1 MAKVGIIGGGAFG
14 TAMACVVR
22 RSGNDVL
29 LWAREPE
36 VAAAINEEGFN
47 PVFLKGVPLAAGV
60 RATGDLAAA
69 AREVDYLLMA
79 VPAQH
84 MRAIAAQLRPSLRRL
99 TPVVSCSKGVERGS
113 GALMTEVLADMLPE
127 AVVGVLSG
135 PSFAAEIS
143 RDLPCGVMLACADWE
158 VAESVAQSISNPRFC
173 VHLSDDVV
181 GTTLGG
187 VMKNVIAIASG
198 IVHGRKLGE
207 DARATVITMGL
218 AEAVHL
224 GLAKGA
230 KAQTFLG
237 LAGVGDFMLTAQSMQ
252 SRNTTLGIA
261 LGEGRKLQ
269 DVLAG
274 RKEVTEGAFS
284 VEGVA
289 ALARNL
295 HVEMPVTFALDDLLN
310 RGLSIDEAIAR
321 FLKHLPPLCR
331 TGSSTLKDAVPA

>member
-1 MAKVGIIGGGAFG
+1 MAKIGVIGGGAFG
-14 TAMACVVR
+14 TAMACVTR

-36 VAAAINEEGFN
+36 VAAAINEEGIN
-47 PVFLKGVPLAAGV
+47 PFFLKGVPLVPGV
-60 RATGDLAAA
+60 RATGDLQAA
-69 AREVDYLLMA
+69 ARDADFILMA

-84 MRAIAAQLRPSLRRL
+84 MRAVAAQMRPALRRL

-113 GALMTEVLADMLPE
+113 CALMPEVLAEMLPE
-127 AVVGVLSG
+127 AVVAVLSG
-135 PSFAAEIS
+135 PSFAAEIA
-143 RDLPCGVMLACADWE
+143 RDLPCGVMLACHEWE
-158 VAESVAQSISNPRFC
+158 VAESLAQSISNPHFC

-207 DARATVITMGL
+207 DARATLITMGL

-230 KAQTFLG
+230 KIETFLG

-289 ALARNL
+289 ALARTL
-295 HVEMPVTFALDDLLN
+295 HVDMPVTFALDSLLN
-310 RGLSIDEAIAR
+310 GGATIDEATSR

-331 TGSSTLKDAVPA
+331 TGALAAAA

>member
-1 MAKVGIIGGGAFG
+1 MARVGIIGGGAFG

-36 VAAAINEEGFN
+36 VAAAINEEGAN
-47 PVFLKGVPLAAGV
+47 PFFLKGVPLVPGI
-60 RATGDLAAA
+60 RATGDLQAA
-69 AREVDYLLMA
+69 ARDADFILMA

-84 MRAIAAQLRPSLRRL
+84 MRSIAGQMRPAVRRL

-113 GALMTEVLADMLPE
+113 SALMPEVLADMLPD
-127 AVVGVLSG
+127 AVVAVLSG
-135 PSFAAEIS
+135 PSFAAEIA
-143 RDLPCGVMLACADWE
+143 RDLPCGVVLACKEWE
-158 VAESVAQSISNPRFC
+158 VAESLARSISNPHFC

-207 DARATVITMGL
+207 DARATLITMGL
-218 AEAVHL
+218 QEAVHL

-230 KAQTFLG
+230 KSETFLG

-261 LGEGRKLQ
+261 LGEGKKLQ

-295 HVEMPVTFALDDLLN
+295 HVDMPVTFTLDALLN
-310 RGLSIDEAIAR
+310 RGATLDEATAR

-331 TGSSTLKDAVPA
+331 TGSLAAAA